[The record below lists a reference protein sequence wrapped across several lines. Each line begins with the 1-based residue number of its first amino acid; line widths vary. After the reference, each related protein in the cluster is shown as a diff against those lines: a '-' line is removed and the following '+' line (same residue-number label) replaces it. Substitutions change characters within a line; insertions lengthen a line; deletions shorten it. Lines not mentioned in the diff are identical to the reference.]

1 MLFAIT
7 GTLLLGVRSQ
17 AESIKIRL
25 RKKYYITNKYSVKY
39 FLENASYSLE
49 NEFSRWI
56 DSFGEDSDIIV
67 ALRSIPAQTGARKLK
82 AMRAERASEIRVN
95 KSVDARNEKIRSEIP
110 ELDRM
115 LKSTGLNG
123 NSLFDLSLT
132 VKISSSHPASLQRSV
147 NKFLMSMDLLGLKF
161 RAPEYMRKNAL
172 FMDLF
177 QSARTRY
184 LVDSDP
190 LSTMVPLFVSAEPDT
205 SGILIG
211 SDASTGM
218 PIFLNQMKEASHN
231 LLIIGETGSGKSY
244 FGKILLMRL
253 LITGVCKRA
262 VIVDPLDEY
271 GAEFFG
277 GANILDA
284 SRGEYIDFFEY
295 YDAERRVSEAI
306 TFFTDTLSLNEDERS
321 ALRAASSSLHDY
333 DGIPSVIEKL
343 SENIRDPD
351 LNDKLR
357 YLKDRFFRKKIEVQ
371 LKNARVTIIRA
382 PSEPGQEREKLL
394 AFSLTTA
401 RYIARSDGTDKA
413 LLIDEMHLFQNNPGT
428 ALFLANLF
436 RNSRHFNTSV
446 IGITQNSYDLEGSQF
461 ANTIRDNSIA
471 SFIFRTGST
480 KGTGNELGRIDYA
493 GIKPE
498 LLAGGKNYNHSECFM
513 IFKGRI
519 KKLHISATEY
529 ERRIIQNLLPEA
541 YSFPDRGRA
550 EEHQSL

>member
-1 MLFAIT
+1 M
-7 GTLLLGVRSQ
+7 
-17 AESIKIRL
+17 
-25 RKKYYITNKYSVKY
+25 KY
-39 FLENASYSLE
+39 FLENASYALE

-56 DSFGEDSDIIV
+56 DSFGEDSTIIV
-67 ALRSIPAQTGARKLK
+67 TLRSIPAQAGSRKLK

-95 KSVDARNEKIRSEIP
+95 RSVDVRNERIRSEIP

-115 LKSTGLNG
+115 LKSTGLSG
-123 NSLFDLSLT
+123 NSLFDLSLA

-161 RAPEYMRKNAL
+161 KAPEYMRKNSL
-172 FMDLF
+172 FIKLLE
-177 QSARTRY
+177 STKTRY

-190 LSTMVPLFVSAEPDT
+190 LSTMIPLFLSAEPDL
-205 SGILIG
+205 SGILVG

-244 FGKILLMRL
+244 FGKILLMRM

-271 GAEFFG
+271 GAGFFG
-277 GANILDA
+277 GANVLDA

-295 YDAERRVSEAI
+295 YPADTRVSEAI
-306 TFFTDTLSLNEDERS
+306 TFFTDTLSLNEEERS
-321 ALRAASSSLHDY
+321 GLRAASSSIHDY
-333 DGIPSVIEKL
+333 NGIQSIIEKL
-343 SENIRDPD
+343 TENIRNPD
-351 LNDKLR
+351 LNDKIR
-357 YLKDRFFRKKIEVQ
+357 YLKDRFFRKKIEVP
-371 LKNARVTIIRA
+371 LKDARVTIIRA
-382 PSEPGQEREKLL
+382 PSEPGQEREKIL

-401 RYIARSDGTDKA
+401 RYIARSDDTDKV
-413 LLIDEMHLFQNNPGT
+413 LLIDEMHLYQNNPGT

-471 SFIFRTGST
+471 SFLFRTRSIR
-480 KGTGNELGRIDYA
+480 NPVNREGRVDYPD
-493 GIKPE
+493 IQPE

-513 IFKGRI
+513 LFRGKI
-519 KKLHISATEY
+519 KKLHISATDY
-529 ERRIIQNLLPEA
+529 ERKIIQSLLPEVH
-541 YSFPDRGRA
+541 SSPDRGQA
-550 EEHQSL
+550 EEPQSL

>member
-1 MLFAIT
+1 
-7 GTLLLGVRSQ
+7 
-17 AESIKIRL
+17 
-25 RKKYYITNKYSVKY
+25 
-39 FLENASYSLE
+39 
-49 NEFSRWI
+49 
-56 DSFGEDSDIIV
+56 
-67 ALRSIPAQTGARKLK
+67 
-82 AMRAERASEIRVN
+82 MRAERASEIRVN
-95 KSVDARNEKIRSEIP
+95 RSIDARNEKIRSEIP

-115 LKSTGLNG
+115 LKSTGLSG
-123 NSLFDLSLT
+123 NSLFDLSLS
-132 VKISSSHPASLQRSV
+132 VKISSQHPTSLQRSV

-161 RAPEYMRKNAL
+161 KAPDYMKKNSL
-172 FMDLF
+172 SIDLL
-177 QSARTRY
+177 QSSKTRY

-190 LSTMVPLFVSAEPDT
+190 LSTMLPIFMSAEPDT

-277 GANILDA
+277 DAKIVDA
-284 SRGEYIDFFEY
+284 SHGEYIDFFEY
-295 YDAERRVSEAI
+295 YESGRRVSEAI

-321 ALRAASSSLHDY
+321 TLMAASSSIHDY
-333 DGIPSVIEKL
+333 NGIPYVIEKL
-343 SENIRDPD
+343 SETITNRD
-351 LNDKLR
+351 LVDKLR
-357 YLKDRFFRKKIEVQ
+357 YLKDRFFRKKIEVP
-371 LKNARVTIIRA
+371 LKDARVTIIRA
-382 PSEPGQEREKLL
+382 PSEPGQEREKIL

-401 RYIARSDGTDKA
+401 RYIARSDDAEKV
-413 LLIDEMHLFQNNPGT
+413 LLIDEMHLYQNNPDT

-446 IGITQNSYDLEGSQF
+446 IGITQNSYDLEGSTF

-471 SFIFRTGST
+471 TFLFRTRSIRNPTDEGGWT
-480 KGTGNELGRIDYA
+480 DYS
-493 GIKPE
+493 GLQPE

-513 IFKGRI
+513 LFKGKI
-519 KKLHISATEY
+519 KKLHITATEY
-529 ERRIIQNLLPEA
+529 EGKIIQSLLPEVH
-541 YSFPDRGRA
+541 SSPDRERA
-550 EEHQSL
+550 EELQ

>member
-1 MLFAIT
+1 MQSKVE
-7 GTLLLGVRSQ
+7 G
-17 AESIKIRL
+17 IKIRL
-25 RKKYYITNKYSVKY
+25 RKKYYIRKEYSVKY
-39 FLENASYSLE
+39 FLENASYALE

-56 DSFGEDSDIIV
+56 DSFGEDSTVIV
-67 ALRSIPAQTGARKLK
+67 SLRSIPEQAGSRKLK

-95 KSVDARNEKIRSEIP
+95 RSVDVRNENIKREIP

-132 VKISSSHPASLQRSV
+132 VKISSLHPASLQRSI

-161 RAPEYMRKNAL
+161 KAPEYMKKKFLSIYLMQRDK
-172 FMDLF
+172 
-177 QSARTRY
+177 TRY

-190 LSTMVPLFVSAEPDT
+190 LSTMIPLFISAEPDT

-231 LLIIGETGSGKSY
+231 ILIIGETGSGKSY

-253 LITGVCKRA
+253 LLTRVCKRA

-271 GAEFFG
+271 HAELFG
-277 GANILDA
+277 DANILDA
-284 SRGEYIDFFEY
+284 SHGEYIDFFEY
-295 YDAERRVSEAI
+295 YQTERRVSEAI
-306 TFFTDTLSLNEDERS
+306 TFFTDTLSLNGEERS
-321 ALRAASSSLHDY
+321 ALMAASSSIHDY
-333 DGIPSVIEKL
+333 NGIPYVIEKL
-343 SENIRDPD
+343 TQNISNKD
-351 LNDKLR
+351 LIDKLR
-357 YLKDRFFRKKIEVQ
+357 YLKDRFFRKKIEVP
-371 LKNARVTIIRA
+371 LKDARVTIIRA
-382 PSEPGQEREKLL
+382 PSEPGQEREKIL

-401 RYIARSDGTDKA
+401 RYIARSDDTQKV
-413 LLIDEMHLFQNNPGT
+413 LLIDEMHLYQNNPDT

-471 SFIFRTGST
+471 SFLFRTSST
-480 KGTGNELGRIDYA
+480 RGPEKEEGRFDYS
-493 GIKPE
+493 GLQPE

-513 IFKGRI
+513 LFKGKI

-529 ERRIIQNLLPEA
+529 ERKIIQSLLPVMH
-541 YSFPDRGRA
+541 SFPDQERA
-550 EEHQSL
+550 EELQ